1 MANDTKNKVIHAKNL
16 TKCFGTFTAVNGVNF
31 SVSRGECFGLLGPN
45 GAGKTSIASMIFGF
59 SPLTEGKLLVL
70 GQDIETEARKIKAQL
85 GVVAQDDNLDPE
97 LTVRENLLVYAT
109 YFSIQP
115 ATAFQRSADIL
126 DFMDLSAKADSVVQE
141 LSGGMK
147 RRLTI
152 GRALINQPE
161 LLILDEPTTGL
172 DPYARHIVW
181 QRLRQLKEKGTTMLL
196 TTHYLEEA
204 SQLCDRLM
212 IINAGS
218 ILAEGTPFN
227 LIETHVGQF
236 ALELEIEAQWY
247 NKIEQWCSPLLK
259 TSQKIGNTLILFSDQ
274 GQALTDKITTFFAN
288 NKIIPSYQR
297 LRPTNLEDVF
307 LKLTGKTLDTSD
319 PHETVPTE
327 HGGYQ
332 NGNY

>member
-1 MANDTKNKVIHAKNL
+1 MANHTLSKVIHAENL
-16 TKCFGTFTAVNGVNF
+16 TKRFGTFTAVNGVNF
-31 SVSRGECFGLLGPN
+31 SVSPGECFGLLGPN
-45 GAGKTSIASMIFGF
+45 GAGKTTIASMIFGF
-59 SPLTEGKLLVL
+59 SPLTDGKLLVL

-85 GVVAQDDNLDPE
+85 GVVSQDDNLDPE

-115 ATAFQRSADIL
+115 STAFLRSIEIL
-126 DFMDLSAKADSVVQE
+126 DFMDLSGKANSVVQE

-172 DPYARHIVW
+172 DPYARHMVW

-218 ILAEGTPFN
+218 ILAEGTPFH
-227 LIETHVGQF
+227 LIESHVGQT
-236 ALELEIEAQWY
+236 AIELEIETQWY
-247 NKIEQWCSPLLK
+247 SQIEHWCSSLLK
-259 TSQKIGNTLILFSDQ
+259 TSQQIGNTLILYSEQ
-274 GQALTDKITTFFAN
+274 GQALTDRMTTFFAN
-288 NKIIPSYQR
+288 NNITPTYQR

-319 PHETVPTE
+319 KTDSAQGV
-327 HGGYQ
+327 Y
-332 NGNY
+332 